1 MLLRLFMQNT
11 HQNNYFEMQEEF
23 TKYKEEEEVLLFD
36 GLEFLVFNYRTER
49 NFRGDPNAVPSI
61 ISQATYELVWN
72 TFVKWCQSQIDQ
84 GRAVNVGQFGH
95 IGYQQVRDNMR
106 ILYIKL
112 SDNFLQNHQLQY
124 KPEMADFRG
133 VVLEPV
139 AKPNFATMSKNI

>member
-1 MLLRLFMQNT
+1 MDMNSGAGQNS
-11 HQNNYFEMQEEF
+11 YFDIEHLCNEA
-23 TKYKEEEEVLLFD
+23 VA
-36 GLEFLVFNYRTER
+36 R

-84 GRAVNVGQFGH
+84 GRAVNVAQFGH

-112 SDNFLQNHQLQY
+112 SDNFLQNHRLQY
-124 KPEMADFRG
+124 KPEMADFRD
-133 VVLEPV
+133 VILAPV
-139 AKPNFATMSKNI
+139 TKPNFTTMSKNI